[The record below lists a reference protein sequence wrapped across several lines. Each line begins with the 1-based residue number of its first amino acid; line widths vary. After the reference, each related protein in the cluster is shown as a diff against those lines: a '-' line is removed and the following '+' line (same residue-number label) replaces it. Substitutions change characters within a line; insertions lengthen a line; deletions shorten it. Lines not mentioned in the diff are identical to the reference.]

1 MRVTGTNL
9 NAVQNAKIL
18 FKYPFENGAVS
29 NTTVQVR
36 SSVLYHHIR
45 AVYTR
50 ENKPRLT
57 IAAANIRRE
66 HPV

>member
-1 MRVTGTNL
+1 MAMANPNWHGG
-9 NAVQNAKIL
+9 
-18 FKYPFENGAVS
+18 FEVKS
-29 NTTVQVR
+29 ETERFTVVCN
-36 SSVLYHHIR
+36 R

-57 IAAANIRRE
+57 LAAAYIRRE

>member
-1 MRVTGTNL
+1 MRENICHLVFSPKFL
-9 NAVQNAKIL
+9 LL
-18 FKYPFENGAVS
+18 FSVS
-29 NTTVQVR
+29 AHSNV
-36 SSVLYHHIR
+36 SYIR

-57 IAAANIRRE
+57 ISAAYIRRE

>member
-1 MRVTGTNL
+1 MCNSDLKARLTDIARYQRVALHTN
-9 NAVQNAKIL
+9 ASKIRNYYV
-18 FKYPFENGAVS
+18 FKN
-29 NTTVQVR
+29 
-36 SSVLYHHIR
+36 IR

-57 IAAANIRRE
+57 LAAAYIRRE

>member
-1 MRVTGTNL
+1 ML
-9 NAVQNAKIL
+9 
-18 FKYPFENGAVS
+18 
-29 NTTVQVR
+29 
-36 SSVLYHHIR
+36 VLDSDNR

-57 IAAANIRRE
+57 MAAAYIRRE